1 MTDQLFEFVATHTR
15 GDIVHGYA
23 VTLTNLDGLDSRGG
37 WSVRLASAHLAGLGG
52 RPIVRAVIA
61 GTLYHAATLEIAKMI
76 ARKKVRIN
84 GARRQKQAG
93 VVPVEIVFK
102 VIA

>member
-23 VTLTNLDGLDSRGG
+23 VTLTNLDGVVVGGG
-37 WSVRLASAHLAGLGG
+37 WRVRIAAAHNFGPNRIRGVERGAME
-52 RPIVRAVIA
+52 
-61 GTLYHAATLEIAKMI
+61 YSAATLEIAKMI
-76 ARKKVRIN
+76 ARKKVRTN